1 MSDFTKTPEEILT
14 ELLANISDTYQ
25 KTIGYPAYDFSKT
38 FAMSESGLY
47 SAIDIVDKMRDVAN
61 LTGDDLTKFVLQR
74 KGIIRKLATFS
85 TGVLAVTGSATI
97 NTGDLFESAGG
108 IQFKATE
115 TKTIT
120 TSGTINIQCLTAG
133 EAGNIGA
140 NSITLMPVTIAG
152 ITSVTNEA
160 GTSGGY
166 EAESDNDLRQRYLDA
181 LLLPITS
188 GNKNHYITWA
198 KEVAGVGGAKV
209 FPLEYGNNS
218 VEVIIIDAN
227 KQPADA
233 GLIAD
238 VQEYIDPAS
247 SGSGEGQAPIG
258 AYCYVNSATGV
269 NINISC
275 TITLL
280 SGYLIA
286 DVQTNIENS
295 IVAYLKSI
303 AFNQDFVS
311 YAQIGSYILN
321 SEGVQDYADL
331 LVNEGTSNIALG
343 AKEVAIIGT
352 VEASESSV

>member
-1 MSDFTKTPEEILT
+1 MSDFTKTSEEILT

-74 KGIIRKLATFS
+74 KGIIRKLATYS
-85 TGVLAVTGSATI
+85 TGILTITGSATI
-97 NTGDLFESAGG
+97 NIGDLFESAGG

-133 EAGNIGA
+133 ETGNLGA

-152 ITSVTNEA
+152 ITAVTNEA

-166 EAESDNDLRQRYLDA
+166 ETESDNDLRQRYLDA

-188 GNKNHYITWA
+188 GNKNHYIAWA
-198 KEVAGVGGAKV
+198 KEVTGVGGAKV

-227 KQPADA
+227 KQPASSE
-233 GLIAD
+233 LIVN

-258 AYCYVNSATGV
+258 AYCYVNSATGIDV
-269 NINISC
+269 NVSC
-275 TITLL
+275 SITLIP
-280 SGYLIA
+280 GYLLADAQANIA
-286 DVQTNIENS
+286 NKRAE
-295 IVAYLKSI
+295 YLKSI
-303 AFNQDFVS
+303 AFKQNYVS
-311 YAQIGSYILN
+311 YAQIGSCILD

-331 LVNEGTSNIALG
+331 LVNSGTANITLG
-343 AKEVAIIGT
+343 DKDVATPGTIEVT
-352 VEASESSV
+352 ESV